1 MEKNLIPKRSY
12 SGLRGCMCGCLGTYT
27 DDPKKMEQ
35 ALKRVLRNPNTQW
48 DEANQC
54 YYYET
59 KTRNNVVYMKE
70 AYAQTN

>member
-1 MEKNLIPKRSY
+1 MQKALTPIRSY

-27 DDPKKMEQ
+27 EVEKEPAKVYAKLAQ
-35 ALKRVLRNPNTQW
+35 VLRHPKVQY
-48 DEANQC
+48 DENAKC

-70 AYAQTN
+70 I